1 MLTQCKKLTLEK
13 EKVGEEHVCIHH
25 PKNKLHQYYLEIVL
39 HKLNSVEQAMVL
51 KYKDQQH
58 QMIKQATEVLAK
70 HCLLQVERNFYEI
83 NEIYNLRKTGQ
94 SLDALA
100 KRIE

>member
-1 MLTQCKKLTLEK
+1 
-13 EKVGEEHVCIHH
+13 
-25 PKNKLHQYYLEIVL
+25 
-39 HKLNSVEQAMVL
+39 
-51 KYKDQQH
+51 
-58 QMIKQATEVLAK
+58 MIKQTTEVLAK
-70 HCLLQVERNFYEI
+70 HSLLQVERNFYEI